1 MGRCLE
7 GYTRK
12 RGRKKYRQVGGQ
24 PRNFCGLPM
33 RALAI
38 PINEFA
44 VHAIADRTCSMADR
58 AVKNYRFEKEFD
70 AVQDVFE
77 LQVCS
82 CGYPN
87 IV

>member
-1 MGRCLE
+1 MSTSGRHDREKLL
-7 GYTRK
+7 RLV
-12 RGRKKYRQVGGQ
+12 KKERWRFNQR
-24 PRNFCGLPM
+24 P
-33 RALAI
+33 
-38 PINEFA
+38 A

-58 AVKNYRFEKEFD
+58 AVKIYRFEKEFD

-82 CGYPN
+82 LRLPH